1 MANYLQIMANGV
13 MMSKGLYWVCRREVV
28 VDGSCFYDSTLACTE
43 DKAIAKTLAKRFF
56 QLQREVR
63 EDPEFA
69 SLLAKMKPHLA
80 AIRVLR
86 LAVAL
91 FMERNETLHGLEWFK
106 IYKEQTLADEFNKGR
121 SWEEYIY
128 MVRYTNSFADQ
139 LTMICTAMLCGKDIM
154 QTGPEYPKSDPW
166 VQIPGKIDGWPY
178 PTTKPDITIYHT
190 GMGSLQHF
198 EPIMYIGYRRMRMLR
213 RASKESSEGE
223 ETEDIA
229 KLKMDLAAYREKI
242 NIWCKIFRKQKDRA
256 PTNTDFPQKIKILLQ
271 KTNKIQKRIEALEMR
286 QAQDASFNNQMR
298 DTSRSSRRAAKSLKV
313 LLPMPVTPERRLSVE
328 TIDSGFFEESN
339 EEKEKN
345 EEDGKKDA
353 LEEDGEKDPLD
364 ISNMEIIIEEPTI
377 PIIEEVEEPNSEEG
391 SKKEN
396 PAAEVDPITEEEIP
410 APPTEELPAPA
421 VETPTKPAIE
431 EENAGMLKT
440 YHDFSSKIIK
450 WQTEFQREKG
460 RKPLIYERT
469 PEIKMLYKNCEYILG
484 VVKSPPTVQGD
495 NVAEIKDVAKTATEA
510 KEQPK
515 TGLKPK
521 LSALRTFRRQFKKV
535 CSKMPVHKCV
545 KTGNWCHCA

>member
-1 MANYLQIMANGV
+1 MPSGLAKMANHLQVTANEV
-13 MMSKGLYWVCRREVV
+13 MMRKGLNWVCRREVV

-63 EDPEFA
+63 EDPKFA
-69 SLLAKMKPHLA
+69 SFLAKMEPHLA
-80 AIRVLR
+80 EVRVMR

-91 FMERNETLHGLEWFK
+91 FMERNEILHGLGWFK
-106 IYKEQTLADEFNKGR
+106 TYKAVTLAEEGR
-121 SWEEYIY
+121 SWEKYLDR
-128 MVRYTNSFADQ
+128 VRYTNAYADQ
-139 LTMICTAMLCGKDIM
+139 LIMVCMAMLCGKDIM
-154 QTGPEYPKSDPW
+154 QTGPDYPKSDPW

-223 ETEDIA
+223 ETEDLA

-242 NIWCKIFRKQKDRA
+242 NNWCKIFRKQKNRA

-271 KTNKIQKRIEALEMR
+271 KTNKIQKRIEAREMR

-345 EEDGKKDA
+345 EEQNEEDGKKDA
-353 LEEDGEKDPLD
+353 LDEDGEKDPLD

-391 SKKEN
+391 PNKEN
-396 PAAEVDPITEEEIP
+396 PAAEVDPIAE
-410 APPTEELPAPA
+410 EELPAPA
-421 VETPTKPAIE
+421 AETSAKPAIE

-450 WQTEFQREKG
+450 WQTEFQREHG
-460 RKPLIYERT
+460 RKPQIYERT

-484 VVKSPPTVQGD
+484 VVKSLPTVQGD
-495 NVAEIKDVAKTATEA
+495 NVAEIKDVAKAVTEA
-510 KEQPK
+510 KEQPA
-515 TGLKPK
+515 TGTKPK

-545 KTGNWCHCA
+545 KTGDLCHCG

>member
-1 MANYLQIMANGV
+1 MSSGLAKMANHLQVTANEV
-13 MMSKGLYWVCRREVV
+13 MRSKGLFWVCRREVV

-63 EDPEFA
+63 EDPKFA
-69 SLLAKMKPHLA
+69 RLLAKMEPHLA
-80 AIRVLR
+80 AVRVLR
-86 LAVAL
+86 LALAL
-91 FMERNETLHGLEWFK
+91 FMERNETLHGLGWFK
-106 IYKEQTLADEFNKGR
+106 TYKAVTLAEEGR
-121 SWEEYIY
+121 SWEKYLD
-128 MVRYTNSFADQ
+128 MVRYTNAYADQ
-139 LTMICTAMLCGKDIM
+139 LIMVCMAMLCGKDIM
-154 QTGPEYPKSDPW
+154 QTGPDYPKSDPW

-223 ETEDIA
+223 ETEDLA

-242 NIWCKIFRKQKDRA
+242 NNWCKIFRKQKNRA

-313 LLPMPVTPERRLSVE
+313 LLPMPVTPERRLSVGSF
-328 TIDSGFFEESN
+328 DSGFFEETN
-339 EEKEKN
+339 EEKEKS

-396 PAAEVDPITEEEIP
+396 PAAEVDPIAE
-410 APPTEELPAPA
+410 EELPAPA

-535 CSKMPVHKCV
+535 CSKMPVHRCI
-545 KTGNWCHCA
+545 KTGNLCHCA